1 MAGMAPVADPG
12 TPHAESEHTHRIL
25 AQRAQAL
32 ARPPAAEEPAG
43 TIEIVV
49 LALGR
54 ERYGVDAQHVREVL
68 VLAGLAPV
76 PGTPAFWSGLV
87 NVRGTLYPVLDLR
100 RYLSLP
106 DAAAADRPRSV
117 VLVSGERLTIGI
129 AVDGTPDTRRVPTAA
144 IGPAL
149 AGVPQALRAAV
160 RGVTDD
166 LLTILD
172 VEAMLADPTLVVRR
186 ESA

>member
-1 MAGMAPVADPG
+1 MADPG
-12 TPHAESEHTHRIL
+12 AAHAEPEQTRRIL
-25 AQRAQAL
+25 EQRARAL

-43 TIEIVV
+43 TIEMVV
-49 LALGR
+49 LALGS

-106 DAAAADRPRSV
+106 DAPAADRPGSV
-117 VLVSGERLTIGI
+117 VLVCGARLTIGI
-129 AVDGTPDTRRVPTAA
+129 AVDGTPETRRVPTAA

-149 AGVPQALRAAV
+149 SGVPQALRAAV

-166 LLTILD
+166 LLTVLD
-172 VEAMLADPTLVVRR
+172 VEALLADPTLVVRK
-186 ESA
+186 EPA

>member
-1 MAGMAPVADPG
+1 MADPA
-12 TPHAESEHTHRIL
+12 TSHAAAEQTRRIL
-25 AQRAQAL
+25 EQRAQAL
-32 ARPPAAEEPAG
+32 ARPPAADEPAG
-43 TIEIVV
+43 TVEMVV
-49 LALGR
+49 LAVGK
-54 ERYGVDAQHVREVL
+54 ERYGVEARHVREVL

-76 PGTPAFWSGLV
+76 PGTPAFWSGLL

-106 DAAAADRPRSV
+106 DAPAGDRAGSV
-117 VLVSGERLTIGI
+117 VLVSGERLMIGI
-129 AVDGTPDTRRVPTAA
+129 AVDGTPETRRVPEGA
-144 IGPAL
+144 IGSAL

-172 VEAMLADPTLVVRR
+172 VDALLADPTLVVRK